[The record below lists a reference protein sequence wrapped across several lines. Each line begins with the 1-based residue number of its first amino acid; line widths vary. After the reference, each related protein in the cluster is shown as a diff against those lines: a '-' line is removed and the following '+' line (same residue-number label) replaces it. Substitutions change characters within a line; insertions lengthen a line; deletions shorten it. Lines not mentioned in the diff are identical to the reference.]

1 KSERIENALLL
12 EDQEEEHS
20 CFSDTTVNDIYTNA
34 LGVKNVYYGQYTGTN
49 MNVSLDGAGVD
60 ELVEFVNPTLNA
72 EIKAAFENVF
82 SGINAF
88 YATDAAGNVEVGNIV
103 LPFDVA
109 ITSEQSK
116 VQKIVDDLDH
126 LDELLREA
134 ATELGLA
141 LEI

>member
-1 KSERIENALLL
+1 
-12 EDQEEEHS
+12 
-20 CFSDTTVNDIYTNA
+20 
-34 LGVKNVYYGQYTGTN
+34 